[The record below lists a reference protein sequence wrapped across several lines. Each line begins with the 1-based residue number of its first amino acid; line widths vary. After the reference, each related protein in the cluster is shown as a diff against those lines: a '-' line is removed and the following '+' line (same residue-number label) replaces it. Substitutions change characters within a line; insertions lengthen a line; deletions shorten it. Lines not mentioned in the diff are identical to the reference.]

1 MYLMM
6 GVGGTA
12 ERVARLEI
20 KWVIRL
26 PYLLA
31 MVKNRKLNYLIRRMH
46 CRCIVSTPTYV
57 FLNSS
62 GVGLHYMC

>member
-1 MYLMM
+1 MW
-6 GVGGTA
+6 VGGTA

-31 MVKNRKLNYLIRRMH
+31 MVKNLKLNYLIRRMH

-57 FLNSS
+57 FLDAG
-62 GVGLHYMC
+62 GVGLRCMC